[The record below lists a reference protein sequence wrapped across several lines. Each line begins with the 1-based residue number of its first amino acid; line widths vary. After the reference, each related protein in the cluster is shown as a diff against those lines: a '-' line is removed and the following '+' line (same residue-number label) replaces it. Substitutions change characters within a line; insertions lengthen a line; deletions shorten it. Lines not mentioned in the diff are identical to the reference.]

1 MDLVWLGVAEIGLGL
16 VFCFLGHSAARVVL
30 ALWGAVLGW
39 ALGQAASVALATSL
53 PGWLLP
59 VIGAVLLAWLS
70 YAFYAVGVLALMGS
84 IGWGLGVTFSRAF
97 GWPSW
102 VGTVLAIVIGLGLVI
117 LALRLNLPR
126 MLLVVLTALI
136 GAGAIIDGLQLLVG
150 QPLDWLS
157 SSAWQ
162 LQLVTYLA
170 WTATFFALAVGGVI
184 VQLRQGSTRTL
195 REAYPR

>member
-39 ALGQAASVALATSL
+39 ALGQAATVALVTSL

-59 VIGAVLLAWLS
+59 FIGAVLLAWLS

-84 IGWGLGVTFSRAF
+84 IGWGLGVTFARAF
-97 GWPSW
+97 AWPSW